1 MKRLSVGDDRLDVT
15 HLCVCDAS
23 SYLSPEITLS
33 FVREETVGLSFVSSS
48 EKECWIKVQRRFCY
62 CH

>member
-1 MKRLSVGDDRLDVT
+1 MKRLSVGDDRLDGT
-15 HLCVCDAS
+15 HICVCDAS
-23 SYLSPEITLS
+23 SYLSSEINLS
-33 FVREETVGLSFVSSS
+33 FVREAIVGLSFFSVS